1 MGCLD
6 FSLVS
11 IINTQGMLK
20 INTQNTVHSVRVNKT
35 AALQFTQRH
44 CLYQNNH
51 CTVLQTLMLPM
62 RIMIADDGVSR
73 MRMCVRLSVLLLL
86 LAAADAAD
94 ATTFYSL
101 VVAGFGSMVVVVEIE
116 RLWNTGVS
124 LPKTGA

>member
-1 MGCLD
+1 
-6 FSLVS
+6 
-11 IINTQGMLK
+11 
-20 INTQNTVHSVRVNKT
+20 
-35 AALQFTQRH
+35 
-44 CLYQNNH
+44 
-51 CTVLQTLMLPM
+51 MLPM

-86 LAAADAAD
+86 LAAADAA